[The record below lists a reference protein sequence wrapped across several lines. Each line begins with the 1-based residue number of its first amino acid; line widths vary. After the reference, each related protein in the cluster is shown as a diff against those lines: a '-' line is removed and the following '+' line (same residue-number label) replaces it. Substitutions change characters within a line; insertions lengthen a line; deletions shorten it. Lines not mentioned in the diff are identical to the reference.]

1 MANEEGNKEDSVYDE
16 EDREKLVEEGE
27 MSPEEAGFMK
37 GYDEADKEKKVKKK
51 EAKPESKEVQ
61 KEKEKLE
68 ETLSELDTQKENKQ

>member
-1 MANEEGNKEDSVYDE
+1 MANEEENKEDSVYDE